1 MKNNIVKY
9 KDGELEIDVQLD
21 TKETTI
27 WLNRNQ
33 IADLFDR
40 DVKTIGKHINNA
52 LKEELVREEVV
63 AKFATT
69 TKHGAMDDKTQT
81 HMVDYYNLDMV
92 ISVGYRVKSQR
103 GVHFRRW
110 ANGILK
116 DYMMQGYAINKKR
129 LEVLNQTVQIQ
140 SNIIAGMA
148 GVDADEVYKVVSEY
162 AEALYLLDWYD
173 HQCIEKPE
181 GNTAIKDFVYE
192 DCKRII
198 RSMEYSQTSNVFG
211 IEKENGKVEG
221 IIAAIY
227 QNVFGQEVYP
237 TLEEKAA
244 NLLYFMIKDH
254 PYADGCK
261 RIAAAVFLE
270 FLNKNN
276 ALYKNQKKV
285 ITDSALVAITLLIA
299 ESKPE
304 EKEVMISLIMHFI
317 LMD

>member
-1 MKNNIVKY
+1 MKDNIVKY

-162 AEALYLLDWYD
+162 AEALYLLDGYD

-211 IEKENGKVEG
+211 IEKEDGKVEG
-221 IIAAIY
+221 IIAAVY

-276 ALYKNQKKV
+276 VLYKNQKKV

-304 EKEVMISLIMHFI
+304 EKEIMISLIMHFI